1 MNPIAKEVQTP
12 TSESVDFKGNYER
25 MVMVL
30 AENKV
35 ELLGGQLSLA
45 DGSPVGLRI
54 DIPAYL
60 KSLELVKQGLLDEP
74 VYIITFHK
82 GTTSKDKTKGGLG
95 SRVGYDI
102 IGRAT
107 DVDFN
112 IASQLAAVNIQ
123 TGRRN
128 KTTMAAAEGKISH
141 DRTIPAD
148 IDTNYIQIGMN
159 PKRHGY
165 FYDRATGR
173 AVKSAGEVISY
184 GSTVFARKTLPNG
197 KKDPKLKF
205 YTEAERLDLFN
216 YLPEKVGASEVTTTE
231 EGYRSIKRDNK
242 IRVYTPKG
250 KLIGVASSAKVA
262 NQLYRRHIKRNE
274 SRTNNLRQ

>member
-1 MNPIAKEVQTP
+1 MNPIAKDVQTP
-12 TSESVDFKGNYER
+12 TDESVNFKGNYER
-25 MVMVL
+25 MAMVL
-30 AENKV
+30 AENKI

-60 KSLELVKQGLLDEP
+60 KSLELVKQGLLEEP
-74 VYIITFHK
+74 VYIVTFHK
-82 GTTSKDKTKGGLG
+82 GTTSKDKSKGGLG

-123 TGRRN
+123 TGKRN

-184 GSTVFARKTLPNG
+184 GSTVFA
-197 KKDPKLKF
+197 KKDSKLKF
-205 YTEAERLDLFN
+205 YTEAERLDLFS
-216 YLPEKVGASEVTTTE
+216 YLPEKVGDSEMRTTE
-231 EGYRSIKRDNK
+231 EGYKSIKRDNK

-250 KLIGVASSAKVA
+250 KLIGVASSAKIA
-262 NQLYRRHIKRNE
+262 NQLYRRHIKSNE

>member
-1 MNPIAKEVQTP
+1 M
-12 TSESVDFKGNYER
+12 
-25 MVMVL
+25 
-30 AENKV
+30 
-35 ELLGGQLSLA
+35 
-45 DGSPVGLRI
+45 
-54 DIPAYL
+54 
-60 KSLELVKQGLLDEP
+60 ELVEQGLLSEP
-74 VYIITFHK
+74 VYIISFHA
-82 GTTSKDKTKGGLG
+82 GTKSKDKSKGRLG
-95 SRVGYDI
+95 SPVGYDI
-102 IGRAT
+102 VGRAT
-107 DVDFN
+107 DVVFN
-112 IASQLAAVNIQ
+112 IASQVAALNIA
-123 TGRRN
+123 GGKA
-128 KTTMAAAEGKISH
+128 KTTIATAEGKLSH

-184 GSTVFARKTLPNG
+184 GSTVFARK
-197 KKDPKLKF
+197 DSKLKF
-205 YTEAERLDLFN
+205 YTEAERLDLFS

>member
-12 TSESVDFKGNYER
+12 TDESVNFKGNYER
-25 MVMVL
+25 MVAAL
-30 AENKV
+30 QGSKGKWQDKIKKLGAQL
-35 ELLGGQLSLA
+35 ELME
-45 DGSPVGLRI
+45 GSDVGLRI

-60 KSLELVKQGLLDEP
+60 KSLELVEQGLLSEP
-74 VYIITFHK
+74 VYIISFHA
-82 GTTSKDKTKGGLG
+82 GTKAKDKSKGRLG
-95 SRVGYDI
+95 PPVGYDI
-102 IGRAT
+102 VGRAT
-107 DVDFN
+107 DVVFNVASQVAALN
-112 IASQLAAVNIQ
+112 IA
-123 TGRRN
+123 GGKP
-128 KTTMAAAEGKISH
+128 KTTIATAEGKLSH

-165 FYDRATGR
+165 FYDRATGK
-173 AVKSAGEVISY
+173 AVKAAGEVISY
-184 GSTVFARKTLPNG
+184 GSTVFA
-197 KKDPKLKF
+197 KKDSKLKF
-205 YTEAERLDLFN
+205 FTEAERLDLFS
-216 YLPEKVGASEVTTTE
+216 YLPEKVGDSEIRTTE
-231 EGYRSIKRDNK
+231 EGYRSIKRNSK